1 MPVTTANTAP
11 LTIMIDGLCP
21 LCKRE
26 GAMLMRM
33 DRGRGLIRLLD
44 ITAPD
49 FDASSYGLTSD
60 QVMGSIHALTPQGT
74 IVNGMEV
81 FRLAYA
87 RLGWGW
93 LWAPTAGPSSSPSA
107 IASIASSRAIA
118 RASPRPLAARL
129 APPIAAEFSP
139 LSSRGRRH

>member
-1 MPVTTANTAP
+1 MPVTTANTTP

-49 FDASSYGLTSD
+49 FDASRYGLTSD

-93 LWAPTAGPSSSPSA
+93 LWAPTGWPILKPICDRLYRLFARYRPRLSA
-107 IASIASSRAIA
+107 
-118 RASPRPLAARL
+118 AARRE
-129 APPIAAEFSP
+129 ACTTDRCRI
-139 LSSRGRRH
+139 

>member
-1 MPVTTANTAP
+1 MSAHTSSPAP

-26 GAMLMRM
+26 GAMLLRM
-33 DRGRGLIRLLD
+33 DRGRGLIKLLD

-49 FDASSYGLTSD
+49 FDASRFGLTFD

-74 IVNGMEV
+74 IVNGLEV
-81 FRLAYA
+81 FRLAYD

-93 LWAPTAGPSSSPSA
+93 LWAPTAWPVLKPIFDRLYRIFAYYRPRLSA
-107 IASIASSRAIA
+107 AH
-118 RASPRPLAARL
+118 
-129 APPIAAEFSP
+129 
-139 LSSRGRRH
+139 RREACTTDRCRI